1 MYRLVSLCIPVFL
14 SIFVSLSYA
23 QETAPVVPEPPP
35 ASSAQP
41 PQITFPESS
50 HDFGPVEEGDVA
62 TYNFVV
68 KNTGGSR
75 LVLERVNTS
84 CGCTAALPQEHEI
97 APGDTTTIQVSFN
110 SKGRTGQSVN
120 KTVTVYSNDPENA
133 QARLTITGS
142 VAPRGAGLQI
152 LPPSW
157 DAGVLSP
164 ESVKIKHFTLK
175 NSGGSE
181 LVINKI
187 DGGVNCTAV
196 VDTLPLTIPPGETD
210 KLEVTCQPKLA
221 KGIINEKI
229 TIESND
235 PKNPRAD
242 ISIMGYITPFPGG
255 EGVTIIP
262 AEKDFSKV
270 APSDSL
276 SAQFRIKNNG
286 SSTVSLSNSVTTLPG
301 AEVQFS
307 SRDIEPDQ
315 TATATLNLKA
325 PSEPGK
331 REGFIYLEVAIPVS
345 LEVVDTGA
353 AVSTESK

>member
-1 MYRLVSLCIPVFL
+1 MYRLMSLCIPVFL
-14 SIFVSLSYA
+14 SLFVSLSYA
-23 QETAPVVPEPPP
+23 QETAPVAPEPPP
-35 ASSAQP
+35 ASPARP

-50 HDFGPVEEGDVA
+50 HDFGPIEEGDVA

-75 LVLERVNTS
+75 LILDRINTS
-84 CGCTAALPQEHEI
+84 CGCAAALPQNKEI
-97 APGDTTTIQVSFN
+97 EPGDTTTIQVSFN
-110 SKGRTGQSVN
+110 SKGRAGQSAH
-120 KTVTVYSNDPENA
+120 KTVTVYSNDPEQA
-133 QARLTITGS
+133 QTILTITGS
-142 VAPRGAGLQI
+142 VTTRGASLQI

-164 ESVKIKHFTLK
+164 ESVKLKQFTLK
-175 NSGGSE
+175 NDGGND
-181 LVINKI
+181 LIITRI
-187 DGGVNCTAV
+187 DGGINCTAV
-196 VDTLPLTIPPGETD
+196 VDTLPLTIPSGKTN
-210 KLEVTCQPKLA
+210 KLEVTCQPKLV
-221 KGIINEKI
+221 KGIINEKV

-235 PKNPRAD
+235 SKNPRAD
-242 ISIMGYITPFPGG
+242 ISIIGYITPFPGG
-255 EGVTIIP
+255 EGITIIP
-262 AEKDFSKV
+262 AEKDFGKV

-286 SSTVSLSNSVTTLPG
+286 SSMVSLSNSVTTLPG
-301 AEVQFS
+301 SEVQFS

-353 AVSTESK
+353 ALSTESK